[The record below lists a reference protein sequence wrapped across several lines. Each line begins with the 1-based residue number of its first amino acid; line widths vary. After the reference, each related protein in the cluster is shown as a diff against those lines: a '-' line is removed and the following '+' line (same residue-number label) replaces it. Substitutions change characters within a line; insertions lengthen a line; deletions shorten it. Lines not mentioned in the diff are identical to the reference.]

1 MNNFYFSRKVTL
13 SRYKYYF
20 CVKFFDGG
28 KKHFP
33 VLFSGNMAQL
43 MNGTIDI
50 SFQMKGTE
58 FSVIHGLEKP
68 KLLHTGTCKLTWT
81 RHVN

>member
-1 MNNFYFSRKVTL
+1 MVES
-13 SRYKYYF
+13 
-20 CVKFFDGG
+20 G

-43 MNGTIDI
+43 MNGTIEI

-68 KLLHTGTCKLTWT
+68 KLLHTGTCTPTWT